1 MVTTPMMQNAI
12 KVTLPEGQ
20 AKEADGNKQELIV
33 YIDKSGS
40 MFFNGV
46 PVTKDNVAGTVKKKV
61 GNDTQCTVFVK
72 ADQSVP
78 YGLVIET
85 VDQLKMAGGVKYVAL
100 ATKKLPKAVNLW
112 VKLCAIAT
120 GFHLTLLFSIFSS
133 IKVITPTSNLRSISI
148 LIQML

>member
-1 MVTTPMMQNAI
+1 MIIRRKRKKAAAINDIPLTPLIDTALTLLIIFMVTTPMMQNAI

-33 YIDKSGS
+33 YIDKDAN

-46 PVTKDNVAGTVKKKV
+46 PVTKNNVAGTVKKKV

-78 YGLVIET
+78 YGMVIET

-100 ATKKLPKAVNLW
+100 ATKKA
-112 VKLCAIAT
+112 A
-120 GFHLTLLFSIFSS
+120 
-133 IKVITPTSNLRSISI
+133 
-148 LIQML
+148 